1 MQQIAENVYI
11 EDQFPGVTLA
21 AVNLPHGLIQ
31 IDAPPSMEDN
41 RIWRAS
47 LLNLGGGVERILINL
62 DAHPD
67 RTLGARAM
75 DCTVIAHEK
84 TAQAF
89 RNRPTAFKPQVEE
102 TGSDWEQFAGVGTVR
117 WAPPEI
123 TFTERMVVDWS
134 HTPLVLEH
142 HPGPST
148 GAIWGILPKQKV
160 VFIGDTVLKH
170 QPPFLAYANLQQW
183 LEQLD
188 RLVSKEFSN
197 HVIVSGRGGTVAAAT
212 IKAQKE
218 VLAKIKKGL
227 DRLAARHA
235 SPDAVENLIPNLLTL
250 IKAPASRQKQYSQR
264 LRYGLRHYYARH
276 YHRTEDADRED

>member
-1 MQQIAENVYI
+1 MQQIADNVYI
-11 EDQFPGVTLA
+11 EDQFAGVTLGA
-21 AVNLPHGLIQ
+21 INLPHGLIQ

-102 TGSDWEQFAGVGTVR
+102 TGSDWEEFAGVGTVR

-123 TFTERMVVDWS
+123 TFTERMEVEWS
-134 HTPLVLEH
+134 HTPVMLEH
-142 HPGPST
+142 HPGPSL
-148 GAIWGILPKQKV
+148 GAIWAHLPKQRILFV
-160 VFIGDTVLKH
+160 GDTVLKH
-170 QPPFLAYANLQQW
+170 QPPFLASASLPQW
-183 LEQLD
+183 MEQLAALLSD
-188 RLVSKEFSN
+188 DFRGYT
-197 HVIVSGRGGTVAAAT
+197 IVSGRGGSVAPVT
-212 IKAQKE
+212 IKAQRE
-218 VLAKIKKGL
+218 VLERIRKGL
-227 DRLAARHA
+227 ERLAARHA
-235 SPDAVENLIPNLLTL
+235 AVDAVENLIPGLLNF
-250 IKAPASRQKQYSQR
+250 IKVPASRQKQFAQR

-276 YHRTEDADRED
+276 YHRSEDSDKED

>member
-1 MQQIAENVYI
+1 
-11 EDQFPGVTLA
+11 
-21 AVNLPHGLIQ
+21 
-31 IDAPPSMEDN
+31 
-41 RIWRAS
+41 
-47 LLNLGGGVERILINL
+47 LLNLGGGVERVLINL

-102 TGSDWEQFAGVGTVR
+102 TGADWEQFAGVGTVR

-123 TFTERMVVDWS
+123 TFTERMAVDWS
-134 HTPLVLEH
+134 NSPVLLEH

-148 GAIWGILPKQKV
+148 GAIWAILPKQRV
-160 VFIGDTVLKH
+160 VFVGDTVLKH
-170 QPPFLAYANLQQW
+170 QPPFLAYANLGQW
-183 LEQLD
+183 MEQLA
-188 RLVSKEFSN
+188 RLLSKEFQN
-197 HVIVSGRGGTVAAAT
+197 HVIVSSRGGTVAVAT

-218 VLAKIKKGL
+218 ILDKIRKGL
-227 DRLAARHA
+227 DRLGARNAA
-235 SPDAVENLIPNLLTL
+235 PEAVESLVPKIMAV
-250 IKAPASRQKQYSQR
+250 IKAPASRQKQYAQR

-276 YHRTEDADRED
+276 YHRTEDSDRED